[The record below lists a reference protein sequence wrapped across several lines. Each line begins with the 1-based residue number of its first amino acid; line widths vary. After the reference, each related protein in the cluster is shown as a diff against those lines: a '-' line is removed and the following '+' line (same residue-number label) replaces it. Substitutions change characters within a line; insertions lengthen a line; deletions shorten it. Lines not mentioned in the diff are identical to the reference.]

1 MRSVRLQDKNC
12 EHSGVMLG
20 SQSSCSA
27 REGFQQHLFCWPHSP
42 PLHVTCQEGRD
53 ALVSLEEGTGYIQ
66 LGACLSSLRKHPSDL
81 TFATRYILMPQV
93 RSEVAQVCL
102 ALGGET

>member
-1 MRSVRLQDKNC
+1 M
-12 EHSGVMLG
+12 
-20 SQSSCSA
+20 
-27 REGFQQHLFCWPHSP
+27 
-42 PLHVTCQEGRD
+42 
-53 ALVSLEEGTGYIQ
+53 SLEEGTGYIQ